1 MRAIPHI
8 GRIGRT
14 LYRVG
19 ILFLGA
25 LCVPSLFAL
34 ADGSLRGPVTGL
46 VHDAAGRAIHRIDG
60 MPGAA
65 TMSQAVALDVDVR
78 AAAFDSALRF
88 ALVASSSGEVYLVRD
103 PAGDAPQTDRLAG
116 MVEGVERVA
125 LACGGKVAAL
135 YSPGRKTVQLVN
147 GLPDAPKVFLSAVLS
162 ADAAD
167 VTALALLPGEAG
179 ALIASQLAGQ
189 SKVLRLNADG
199 EIVLMAEAG
208 SVRALAVIAADA
220 FVYADSGRN
229 ELVRVRGSGPGAEI
243 AVLAGASDGVDD
255 PRGLCRLDD
264 GRLLLVNA
272 QGPALLAFD
281 AEGRPSGSL
290 ALEFAPSR
298 CEALG
303 AGPVLLLNDAG
314 RGPLYLLD
322 YSQSLQVMFV
332 PAPPGERNRQ

>member
-1 MRAIPHI
+1 MAIQHI

-14 LYRVG
+14 LYRLGV
-19 ILFLGA
+19 LSLGA
-25 LCVPSLFAL
+25 LSLSSLLAF

-65 TMSQAVALDVDVR
+65 TMSQAVALEVDVQ

-88 ALVASSSGEVYLVRD
+88 ALVANSTGEVYLVRD
-103 PAGDAPQTDRLAG
+103 PAGDAPQTERLAG
-116 MVEGVERVA
+116 MLVGVERVA
-125 LACGGKVAAL
+125 LARSGKVAAL
-135 YSPGRKTVQLVN
+135 YSPGRKTLQLVN
-147 GLPDAPKVFLSAVLS
+147 GLPDAPKVFSSALLSE
-162 ADAAD
+162 DAAD

-179 ALIASQLAGQ
+179 ALIASQSAGQ
-189 SKVLRLNADG
+189 SKVFRLNAAG

-208 SVRALAVIAADA
+208 AVRALAVLATDA

-229 ELVRVRGSGPGAEI
+229 ELVRVRGAGPGAEI
-243 AVLAGASDGVDD
+243 AVLAGASDGVND

-264 GRLLLVNA
+264 GRLLLANA

-281 AEGRPSGSL
+281 AEGRPTGSQ

-298 CEALG
+298 CDALG
-303 AGPVLLLNDAG
+303 AGSVLLLNDAG
-314 RGPLYLLD
+314 RGPLYVLD

-332 PAPPGERNRQ
+332 PAAASERSRQ